1 MMKPYK
7 ILFLSMMALLAACS
21 SDEDVFS
28 TNDDALEM
36 KGIRVAIAG
45 EDASITRAATVDP
58 LKVSVGR
65 TQFVDDDEIEDLED
79 YEDFEYTEEK

>member
-7 ILFLSMMALLAACS
+7 ILFLAMMALLAACS

-58 LKVSVGR
+58 LKVLTMTRLCSPRSSVPIVR
-65 TQFVDDDEIEDLED
+65 
-79 YEDFEYTEEK
+79 